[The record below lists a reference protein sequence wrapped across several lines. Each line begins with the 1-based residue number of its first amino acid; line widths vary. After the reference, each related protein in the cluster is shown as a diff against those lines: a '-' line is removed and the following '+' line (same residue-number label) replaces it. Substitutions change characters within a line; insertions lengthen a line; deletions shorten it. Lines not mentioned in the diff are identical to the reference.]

1 MTRFSLVLTALLL
14 AAAQSFG
21 FNPSDVDSLLKQV
34 AKQKERIICNRCDLS
49 AAKLPDIDL
58 SYADLRGANL
68 SRANLRNAD
77 LRETDLREASLRD
90 ANLSY
95 AILRGAIFC
104 NTVLPD
110 GEVSNKDC

>member
-1 MTRFSLVLTALLL
+1 MTRFSLALTALLL
-14 AAAQSFG
+14 VAAQSFG
-21 FNPSDVDSLLKQV
+21 FSPSDVDSLLKQV
-34 AKQKERIICNRCDLS
+34 AEQKEKIICNRCDLS
-49 AAKLPDIDL
+49 AAKLTDIDL

-110 GEVSNKDC
+110 GGVSNKDC

>member
-1 MTRFSLVLTALLL
+1 MKMFFITPITFLIVVSPIL
-14 AAAQSFG
+14 G
-21 FNPSDVDSLLKQV
+21 FTPSDVDSLLKQV
-34 AKQKERIICNRCDLS
+34 AKQKERIVCSRCDLS

-77 LRETDLREASLRD
+77 LRETDLREANLRD

-95 AILRGAIFC
+95 AILRGATFC
-104 NTVLPD
+104 NTILPN
-110 GEVSNKDC
+110 GEISDKDC

>member
-21 FNPSDVDSLLKQV
+21 VSPSDVDSLLKQV

-77 LRETDLREASLRD
+77 LRETDLSYAILRG

-110 GEVSNKDC
+110 GEVSNKAC

>member
-1 MTRFSLVLTALLL
+1 MKRFLLTPITILIVVSPVL
-14 AAAQSFG
+14 G

-34 AKQKERIICNRCDLS
+34 AKQKERIVCNRCDLS

-104 NTVLPD
+104 NTILPH
-110 GEVSNKDC
+110 GEISDKDC

>member
-1 MTRFSLVLTALLL
+1 MTRFFLVLTAFLL
-14 AAAQSFG
+14 AGGERFG
-21 FNPSDVDSLLKQV
+21 FSPSDVDSLLKQV
-34 AKQKERIICNRCDLS
+34 AKQKERSICNRCDLS

-58 SYADLRGANL
+58 SYADLRGADL
-68 SRANLRNAD
+68 SQTNLRNAD

>member
-1 MTRFSLVLTALLL
+1 MKRFFFIPIIFLIVVFPIL
-14 AAAQSFG
+14 G

-104 NTVLPD
+104 NTVPPD

>member
-1 MTRFSLVLTALLL
+1 MTRFSLVLAASLL

-21 FNPSDVDSLLKQV
+21 FSPSDVDSLLKQV
-34 AKQKERIICNRCDLS
+34 AKQKEKIACNNCDLS

-68 SRANLRNAD
+68 AQANLRNAD
-77 LRETDLREASLRD
+77 LRETDLRDANLRD

-104 NTVLPD
+104 NTVLPN
-110 GEVSNKDC
+110 GEISDKDC

>member
-1 MTRFSLVLTALLL
+1 MKRFLLTPITFLIVVSPVL
-14 AAAQSFG
+14 G

-34 AKQKERIICNRCDLS
+34 AKQKERIVCNRCDLS

-90 ANLSY
+90 ANLSC

-104 NTVLPD
+104 NTILPN
-110 GEVSNKDC
+110 GEISDKDC

>member
-1 MTRFSLVLTALLL
+1 MKMFFFTPITFLIAVFPTL
-14 AAAQSFG
+14 G
-21 FNPSDVDSLLKQV
+21 FNPLDVDSLLKQV

-49 AAKLPDIDL
+49 AARLSDIDL
-58 SYADLRGANL
+58 SYAELRGANL
-68 SRANLRNAD
+68 SRANLMNAD

-104 NTVLPD
+104 NTILPN
-110 GEVSNKDC
+110 GEISDKDC